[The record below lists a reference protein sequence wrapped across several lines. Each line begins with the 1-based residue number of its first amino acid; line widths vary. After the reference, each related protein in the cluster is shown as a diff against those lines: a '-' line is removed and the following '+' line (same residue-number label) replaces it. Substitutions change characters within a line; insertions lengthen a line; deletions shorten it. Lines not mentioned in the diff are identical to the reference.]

1 MYKIRLDNRF
11 EVIHPADGALAI
23 VNTLRVEKLWGSQ
36 QLLLIG
42 GGPKCQMT
50 YRDYL
55 FTMLKAVGIGSLPE
69 ELFSKDEYVTDW
81 LDSKESQRLL
91 RYQRHSFQEI
101 ATEISDHLGW
111 KRHLIPIVRRF
122 ERKKIIKMSPYY
134 KDLKGDMQSG

>member
-23 VNTLRVEKLWGSQ
+23 VNALKVKELWGNKR
-36 QLLLIG
+36 LLLIG

-55 FTMLKAVGIGSLPE
+55 FTMLAAVWIGPLPE

-91 RYQRHSFQEI
+91 KYQRHSFQEI
-101 ATEISDHLGW
+101 TAEISDHLGW
-111 KRHLIPIVRRF
+111 KRHLVPLVRRF
-122 ERKKIIKMSPYY
+122 ERKKIMKMSPYY
-134 KDLKGDMQSG
+134 KDLKGDRRSE